1 MFGLIF
7 MIPCFTVL
15 VKPSILGLV
24 MEDMNVFLL
33 CVYFFFSQNQNHATH
48 VSLKLLSFNTIFRKP
63 FLCHSI
69 SAHFQ
74 FLQNLL
80 ICRCHI

>member
-15 VKPSILGLV
+15 VKSSILGLV
-24 MEDMNVFLL
+24 MEDTNVFLL

-48 VSLKLLSFNTIFRKP
+48 VSL
-63 FLCHSI
+63 
-69 SAHFQ
+69 
-74 FLQNLL
+74 
-80 ICRCHI
+80 